1 MTMIE
6 QKLTYVLDELINLTN
21 RNELDKPNINEI
33 TFLSEKYNK
42 AIKIQ
47 VQDLN
52 LEDAAKFISDFNS
65 AKA

>member
-6 QKLTYVLDELINLTN
+6 QKLTHILDELINLTN

-47 VQDLN
+47 LQDLN
-52 LEDAAKFISDFNS
+52 LQEAAKFISDFNS
-65 AKA
+65 SKA